1 MSSQADGW
9 TPLAGGS
16 VNTVARKGNVVRR
29 ELSAAS
35 PAVHQLLKYL
45 KSQHLTQIPHL
56 LGTDDKYEYLCFIP
70 GKTLTRPWRAAI
82 KTDAWLVQLGDWLR
96 RYHAAV
102 TGFRLQGNARF
113 AWGSEKAEPDMIVCH
128 GDLGPW
134 NYIEQGGALVAVI
147 DWDLAH
153 YGHRLDDVAEIA
165 LESVPL
171 RPILENTMGKD
182 VPRGVLEQRLA
193 TFCAAYGKVTP
204 DDVLRHLPHYLN
216 KVIAQVRER
225 ADEGVEPFV
234 SFIQRGTVEELERDK
249 AYVEA
254 VWAR

>member
-1 MSSQADGW
+1 MVSKENDW

-35 PAVHQLLKYL
+35 PAVHQVLGYL
-45 KSQHLTQIPHL
+45 KSQNLTRVPHL
-56 LGTDDKYEYLCFIP
+56 LGTDETYEYLHFIP
-70 GKTLTRPWRAAI
+70 GETLTRPWRAAI
-82 KTDAWLVQLGDWLR
+82 KTDAWLAQLGDWLR
-96 RYHAAV
+96 RYHTAIA
-102 TGFRLQGNARF
+102 GFRLQEDARF
-113 AWGSEKAEPDMIVCH
+113 AWGPATVEPDMIVCH

-134 NYIEQGGALVAVI
+134 NYVERGGALVAVI

-171 RPILENTMGKD
+171 RPNLESTIGKGT
-182 VPRGVLEQRLA
+182 PRGVLEQRLA
-193 TFCAAYGKVTP
+193 SFCEAYGGVEP
-204 DDVLRHLPHYLN
+204 NDVLHYLPNYLN
-216 KVIAQVRER
+216 KVIAQVREA

-234 SFIQRGTVEELERDK
+234 SFVQRGTVGELERDK

-254 VWAR
+254 AWLH